1 MVNEKAALFQFKMA
15 MATSSLGMSS
25 VVRGDD
31 KKIELWV
38 HGRNELYS
46 LEAIKG
52 NVIKS
57 HASITFY
64 FLHRRRSQGKC
75 YLLLYLFT

>member
-57 HASITFY
+57 QATLSNDNDHITLF
-64 FLHRRRSQGKC
+64 RS
-75 YLLLYLFT
+75 TS

>member
-52 NVIKS
+52 NCNCINSRVKLLEIN
-57 HASITFY
+57 HITPF
-64 FLHRRRSQGKC
+64 RS
-75 YLLLYLFT
+75 TS